1 MDAIFSYLDNM
12 FAHLPKTEEVKRA
25 KSELGQMM
33 EDKYNQ
39 LRAEGRSD
47 NEAVGQVISE
57 FGNLSELAAELG
69 ISNQVQQ
76 ASSDDNFVTVT
87 DAEAESFIEKTKKAA
102 RLIAG
107 GITSVLFGVISVIFF
122 SGYAE
127 GLFNPAVLLDG
138 EPNKRFVAAGI
149 ALLFICVAFAVYLFV
164 MVGIGSEKY
173 EIFEKKMVKLEPHQK
188 FVIQEARENHR
199 PLLMRKISLGVVLIL
214 LGVAALSVVSI
225 LNENNEALILSAVCG
240 LLVVIAISMWLFIS
254 GSMLQSA
261 YDKLLNEGDYT
272 LERRKSQSVMQ
283 RWAPPY
289 WTLMVVGYLAWS
301 FITGAWHKT
310 WIIWPIAGVLFGLI
324 SAIVQAS
331 TPNKE

>member
-1 MDAIFSYLDNM
+1 MDAIFNYLDNM

-57 FGNLSELAAELG
+57 FGNLSELAEELG
-69 ISNQVQQ
+69 ISNQYQQ
-76 ASSDDNFVTVT
+76 ASSEDNFVYVT
-87 DAEAESFIEKTKKAA
+87 AAEGETFIEKTKKAA
-102 RLIAG
+102 NMIG
-107 GITSVLFGVISVIFF
+107 GGVAAIMLGVISVIFF
-122 SGYAE
+122 SSYAE
-127 GLFNPAVLLDG
+127 GIFSQVLGGD
-138 EPNKRFVAAGI
+138 EPNKVYLAVGLG
-149 ALLFICVAFAVYLFV
+149 LLFILIAFAVYLFV
-164 MVGIGSEKY
+164 MTGIANEKY
-173 EIFEKKMVKLEPHQK
+173 KIFDKKVVKLDPHNKLLIQK
-188 FVIQEARENHR
+188 AKENHR
-199 PLLMRKISLGVVLIL
+199 PVLMRKISIGVGQIL
-214 LGVAALSVVSI
+214 LAVAALTVAGV
-225 LNENNEALILSAVCG
+225 LFEDNEAVLVCFVCLLLLIIG
-240 LLVVIAISMWLFIS
+240 ISVWLFVS
-254 GSMLQSA
+254 GGAIQSA